1 MWKLCIVCAR
11 GKNDLKITKLSAEIY
26 TTAKIN
32 LNNKYKIINKFE
44 FNRTKGLY
52 VATEDMPIYVLFL

>member
-1 MWKLCIVCAR
+1 MCAR

-32 LNNKYKIINKFE
+32 LNNKYKRINKFE